1 MRTRRRRTVGRSI
14 VRSTSAKRPTAERT
28 TLPKEA
34 PRPSTADQ
42 ASSHTAETET
52 HAERRIAL
60 YVLGGALAL
69 GAALRVWLSLND
81 DGIYWP
87 DEIYQS
93 LEPAHRL
100 VFGYGLL
107 AWEFIEGARNWTFPA
122 LVAAV
127 FEVARVVGLDEP
139 RDYLGLTRLTFSA
152 VGGATAFGAYRL
164 ARAYGAGTLSA
175 ALGAAGFALA
185 APVIYLAPRGLRE
198 TTPSPR
204 RGRGFSVPLVPRGG
218 AW

>member
-1 MRTRRRRTVGRSI
+1 MRTRRKVSVGRWVLRSRKAKERIAETILPIRAPLAKEEPSSNRTVESR
-14 VRSTSAKRPTAERT
+14 
-28 TLPKEA
+28 
-34 PRPSTADQ
+34 
-42 ASSHTAETET
+42 
-52 HAERRIAL
+52 AERRIAL

-69 GAALRVWLSLND
+69 GAVLRVWLSLND

-127 FEVARVVGLDEP
+127 FEVARLVGLDEP

-152 VGGATAFGAYRL
+152 VGVATAFGAYRL
-164 ARAYGAGTLSA
+164 ARAYGGVTLSA
-175 ALGAAGFALA
+175 AFGAPGFALA
-185 APVIYLAPRGLRE
+185 APMSYFAPRAPRG
-198 TTPSPR
+198 TTPAPP
-204 RGRGFSVPLVPRGG
+204 GVV
-218 AW
+218 